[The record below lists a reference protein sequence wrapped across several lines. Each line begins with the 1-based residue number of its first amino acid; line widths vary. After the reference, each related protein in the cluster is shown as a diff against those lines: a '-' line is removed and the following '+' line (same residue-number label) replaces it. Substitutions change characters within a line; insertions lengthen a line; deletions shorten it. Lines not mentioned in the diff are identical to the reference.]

1 MSKDDHK
8 SVANNIKTIHK
19 KLRELS
25 KQVGYKKAWEL
36 HMKDEETR
44 ESYAKSM
51 KELAKVH
58 WSKNQSSDDRIKW
71 TIDYCETYF
80 NQELEKWYQK
90 ELRAL
95 KYLNLEN
102 FIVPEMEIV
111 DKSMKLET
119 LDVGSSGNFFQE
131 YERFQ
136 ILPIDI
142 SPSDSSVYSCDF
154 TSVELNNSL
163 EIEDERKIIKLPR
176 NFYHI
181 VIFCLLLEYLPSSE
195 MRVKCCEKAYEVL
208 KSQGILIII
217 TPDSSHETK
226 NSKLIKYWRWTLAQL
241 GFQRVKWSKLTNL
254 TCLAFRKSIHPEI
267 PQQWSRNN
275 TESYMTS
282 LQIEIPQDRNKDD

>member
-1 MSKDDHK
+1 MSNEDHK
-8 SVANNIKTIHK
+8 NVANNIKTIHK
-19 KLRELS
+19 RLRDLS
-25 KQVGYKKAWEL
+25 KQIGYKKAWEL

-80 NQELEKWYQK
+80 TQELGKWYQK
-90 ELRAL
+90 ELRT
-95 KYLNLEN
+95 LE
-102 FIVPEMEIV
+102 FLQIEGAEVPEMQV
-111 DKSMKLET
+111 TDQLET
-119 LDVGSSGNFFQE
+119 LDVGSSGNFFKDCK
-131 YERFQ
+131 RFK

-154 TSVELNNSL
+154 TSVDLKDSL
-163 EIEDERKIIKLPR
+163 EIGENQKILKLPK

-217 TPDSSHETK
+217 TPDSNHETK
-226 NSKLIKYWRWTLAQL
+226 NSKLIKYWRWTLAQI
-241 GFQRVKWSKLTNL
+241 GFQRVKWTKLKNL

-267 PQQWSRNN
+267 PLQWSRHHQ
-275 TESYMTS
+275 ESYMTK
-282 LQIEIPQDRNKDD
+282 LQIEIPQDRIKDE